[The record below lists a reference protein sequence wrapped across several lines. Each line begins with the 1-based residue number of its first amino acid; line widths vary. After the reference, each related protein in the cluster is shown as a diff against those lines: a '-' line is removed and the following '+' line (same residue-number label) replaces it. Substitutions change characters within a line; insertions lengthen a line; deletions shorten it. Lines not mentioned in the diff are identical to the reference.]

1 MLQNYINAFAL
12 YLETGNADPLTPFC
26 EDPSQQALL
35 AVYRNGFY
43 KACIDALIANFPVG
57 VKFLGDDYFKQAAR
71 AYVARFPPQQGT
83 LVGYGEQFGALVRQ
97 LPEHDPEKW
106 QAMPVATADI
116 VNLDNAWLQSL
127 MSANSQS
134 VVDPE
139 QVRAFTEQGKD
150 IAMET
155 VRLNPSVQFCATDYQ
170 VFELWVALK
179 AGSEVKRQISI
190 AAIPQKLM
198 FWRWQGG
205 VQAREL
211 SAPEEAMM
219 QLLKPPGSRLND
231 AIEAAL
237 QIDPDFD
244 ISETFAA
251 CLQNGLL
258 ETRLSKGLKN
268 A

>member
-12 YLETGNADPLTPFC
+12 YLETGNADPLTSFC
-26 EDPSQQALL
+26 EDPSQYALL

-43 KACIDALIANFPVG
+43 KACIDALIANFPVC

-83 LVGYGEQFGALVRQ
+83 LVGYGAQFGALVRQ
-97 LPEHDPEKW
+97 LPEHNPEKW
-106 QAMPVATADI
+106 QAMPAATADI

-127 MSANSQS
+127 MSANSQA
-134 VVDPE
+134 VLDPE
-139 QVRAFTEQGKD
+139 QVRILAEQGKD

-155 VRLNPSVQFCATDYQ
+155 LRLNPSVQLCVTEYQ
-170 VFELWVALK
+170 VFDLWVALK
-179 AGSEVKRQISI
+179 TGSEMKQQFSV
-190 AAIPQKLM
+190 AAIPGNVM

-211 SAPEEAMM
+211 SAPEEDFM
-219 QLLKPPGSRLND
+219 QRLKPPGSRLND
-231 AIEAAL
+231 AIEVAL
-237 QIDPDFD
+237 KNDPGFD

-258 ETRLSKGLKN
+258 ELDSN
-268 A
+268 